1 MGTRFNK
8 LTQAFTAT
16 LIAGSLW
23 LALPQGALAGNIYD
37 TRVLKRIKLDPGQR
51 AKVRTVL
58 KRSDR
63 DMAVIFRKYGINPNA
78 KPVFAK
84 LRKAS
89 GELQAVE
96 SREKRQMKA
105 IMSRDQYR
113 AYLELLQETA
123 ARVIKATRTKP

>member
-1 MGTRFNK
+1 MGNHFNSARQ
-8 LTQAFTAT
+8 LLVPV
-16 LIAGSLW
+16 LIAMAVW
-23 LALPQGALAGNIYD
+23 LAPVQTALASNIYD
-37 TRVLKRIKLDPGQR
+37 TQVLKRIKLAPGQR
-51 AKVRTVL
+51 TKVRSVL

-63 DMAVIFRKYGINPNA
+63 EMAAIFRKYGINPNA

-113 AYLELLQETA
+113 AYLDLLQETA
-123 ARVIKATRTKP
+123 AKVIKASRTKP